1 MKNSP
6 DTPKYFYQT
15 NKLTTVIGNDQKRS
29 ILRIGTLPLAE
40 SAGKEARS
48 SQLFA
53 TDEMDSVLVVS
64 TPDGKQNNHNYTPF
78 GYNDKLPSGSTAMGF
93 NGEFILD
100 NMHLYLLGQ
109 GHRGFSTEMRRFIG
123 PDNAE
128 SPFARGGVNAF
139 AYCLNDPVNRKDET
153 GMWSI
158 FKPRTWFRSNQAK
171 MDQRLESIKIIN
183 NTMKKETATLNNLVN
198 KREYEGK
205 TVAPRIVAARKN
217 LQKTLDRGLRKERGI
232 NKYVESKD
240 HAYIFPEHYY
250 AKQAIKKSD
259 LGTYRPTS
267 GNTDRGNMLYP
278 QKKRDDPYDDRNY
291 QSGATDANNEI
302 RRPKS
307 K

>member
-48 SQLFA
+48 SQLLA

-78 GYNDKLPSGSTAMGF
+78 GYNDKLPSGSTALGF
-93 NGEFILD
+93 NGEFILE

-139 AYCLNDPVNRKDET
+139 AYCVNDPVNRKDAT
-153 GMWSI
+153 GMWSLL
-158 FKPRTWFRSNQAK
+158 KPRTWFRSNQAK
-171 MDQRLESIKIIN
+171 LEQRLESMPIIIEKL
-183 NTMKKETATLNNLVN
+183 KKQTAELTTLNKKRKYEGRTVN
-198 KREYEGK
+198 KRINSAK
-205 TVAPRIVAARKN
+205 KN
-217 LQKTLDRGLRKERGI
+217 LQKTLDRGLKKEYGI
-232 NKYVESKD
+232 NRYVENKD
-240 HAYIFPEHYY
+240 FVYIFPELKK
-250 AKQAIKKSD
+250 AQQAITDSTPD
-259 LGTYRPTS
+259 TYRPTS
-267 GNTDRGNMLYP
+267 GHTDSGNMFYA
-278 QKKRDDPYDDRNY
+278 QKKHDDPNDDRNY
-291 QSGATDANNEI
+291 QFGAVDSNNEM
-302 RRPKS
+302 RRPQS

>member
-6 DTPKYFYQT
+6 DTPKYFYQS

-48 SQLFA
+48 SQLLA

-78 GYNDKLPSGSTAMGF
+78 GYNDKLPSGSTALGF
-93 NGEFILD
+93 NGEFILE

-139 AYCLNDPVNRKDET
+139 AYCVNDPVNRKDET
-153 GMWSI
+153 GMWSLL
-158 FKPRTWFRSNQAK
+158 KPRTWFRSNQK
-171 MDQRLESIKIIN
+171 KVEQRLKSIEVIN
-183 NTMKKETATLNNLVN
+183 AELEKQTAELTSLVKKR
-198 KREYEGK
+198 KYEGK
-205 TVAPRIVAARKN
+205 TVEKKIKATAKTVKKMLKSSKRKAH
-217 LQKTLDRGLRKERGI
+217 GI
-232 NKYVESKD
+232 NKYVESED
-240 HAYIFPEHYY
+240 HAYIYSEHYY
-250 AKQAIKKSD
+250 AEKAITNSEPD
-259 LGTYRPTS
+259 PYLPTS
-267 GNTDRGNMLYP
+267 GHTDSGNMFYA
-278 QKKRDDPYDDRNY
+278 QKKHDDPNDDRNY
-291 QSGATDANNEI
+291 QFGVTDANNET
-302 RRPKS
+302 RRPQS

>member
-48 SQLFA
+48 SQLLA

-78 GYNDKLPSGSTAMGF
+78 GYNDKLPSGSTALGF
-93 NGEFILD
+93 NGEFILE

-139 AYCLNDPVNRKDET
+139 AYCVNDPVNRKDET
-153 GMWSI
+153 GMWSLL
-158 FKPRTWFRSNQAK
+158 KYRTWFRSNQAK
-171 MDQRLESIKIIN
+171 LEQRVESMPVIIEKL
-183 NTMKKETATLNNLVN
+183 KKQTAELTTLNKERKYGGKTVN
-198 KREYEGK
+198 KRINSAK
-205 TVAPRIVAARKN
+205 KN
-217 LQKTLDRGLRKERGI
+217 LQKTLDRGLKKEYGI
-232 NKYVESKD
+232 NRYVENKD
-240 HAYIFPEHYY
+240 FVYIFPELGE
-250 AKQAIKKSD
+250 AQQAITDSTPD
-259 LGTYRPTS
+259 TYRPKS
-267 GNTDRGNMLYP
+267 GNTDSGNMFYAR
-278 QKKRDDPYDDRNY
+278 KKHDDPNDDRNY
-291 QSGATDANNEI
+291 QFGAADSNNEM
-302 RRPKS
+302 RRPQS

>member
-40 SAGKEARS
+40 SAGKEAKS
-48 SQLFA
+48 SQLLA

-93 NGEFILD
+93 NGEFILE

-139 AYCLNDPVNRKDET
+139 AYCVNDPVNRKDET
-153 GMWSI
+153 GMWGI

-171 MDQRLESIKIIN
+171 MDQRLASIKIIN
-183 NTMKKETATLNNLVN
+183 KSMQEQTDKLNALVK
-198 KREYEGK
+198 KREHGGK
-205 TVAPRIVAARKN
+205 TVAPRIEATRKT
-217 LQKTLDRGLRKERGI
+217 LQKTLDRGLRKARGI

-240 HAYIFPEHYY
+240 HAYIFSEHYY
-250 AKQAIKKSD
+250 AKEAIQNSKPD
-259 LGTYRPTS
+259 TYRPTS
-267 GNTDRGNMLYP
+267 GNTDTENIFYAP
-278 QKKRDDPYDDRNY
+278 KKHDDPYDDRNY
-291 QSGATDANNEI
+291 QFGATDANNET
-302 RRPKS
+302 RRPQS

>member
-40 SAGKEARS
+40 SAGKEAKS
-48 SQLFA
+48 SQLLA

-93 NGEFILD
+93 NGEFILE

-139 AYCLNDPVNRKDET
+139 AYCVNDPVNRKDET
-153 GMWSI
+153 GMWGI

-171 MDQRLESIKIIN
+171 MEQRLASIDIIN
-183 NTMKKETATLNNLVN
+183 KTMKEQTDKLNALVK
-198 KREYEGK
+198 KRERGGK
-205 TVAPRIVAARKN
+205 TVAPRIEAARET
-217 LQKTLDRGLRKERGI
+217 LQKTLDRGLRKARGI

-240 HAYIFPEHYY
+240 HAYIFSEHYY
-250 AKQAIKKSD
+250 AEKAIINSEPD
-259 LGTYRPTS
+259 TYRPKS
-267 GNTDRGNMLYP
+267 GNKDSGNMFYTR
-278 QKKRDDPYDDRNY
+278 KKYDDPNDDRNY
-291 QSGATDANNEI
+291 QFGATDANNET
-302 RRPKS
+302 RRPQS

>member
-15 NKLTTVIGNDQKRS
+15 SKLTTVIGNDQKRS

-40 SAGKEARS
+40 SAGKEAGS

-64 TPDGKQNNHNYTPF
+64 TPDGKQKNHTYTPF
-78 GYNDKLPSGSTAMGF
+78 GYNDKLPSGSPAIGF

-100 NMHLYLLGQ
+100 NIHLYLLGQ

-139 AYCLNDPVNRKDET
+139 AYCVNDPVNRKDET
-153 GMWSI
+153 GMWGI

-171 MDQRLESIKIIN
+171 MDQRLASIKIIN
-183 NTMKKETATLNNLVN
+183 ETMKEQTDDLNNLVAR
-198 KREYEGK
+198 KKYEGQ
-205 TVAPRIVAARKN
+205 TVTPRIDAARKS

-240 HAYIFPEHYY
+240 HAYIYSEHYY
-250 AKQAIKKSD
+250 AKKAIKNSKPN
-259 LGTYRPTS
+259 TYHPTS
-267 GNTDRGNMLYP
+267 GNTDTENMFYAP
-278 QKKRDDPYDDRNY
+278 KKRDDPHDDRNY
-291 QSGATDANNEI
+291 QFGATDANNET
-302 RRPKS
+302 RRPQS
-307 K
+307 E

>member
-1 MKNSP
+1 VKNSP

-15 NKLTTVIGNDQKRS
+15 SKLTTVIGNDQKRS
-29 ILRIGTLPLAE
+29 FLRIGTLPLAE

-139 AYCLNDPVNRKDET
+139 AYCVNDPVNRKDET

-158 FKPRTWFRSNQAK
+158 LKPRTWFRSNQAK
-171 MDQRLESIKIIN
+171 LEQRLESMTVIN
-183 NTMKKETATLNNLVN
+183 AKLKKQTAELNNLVN
-198 KREYEGK
+198 EREYGGQ
-205 TVAPRIVAARKN
+205 TVAPRIEAARKT
-217 LQKTLDRGLRKERGI
+217 LQKTLDRGLRKARGI
-232 NKYVESKD
+232 NKHVKSKN
-240 HAYIFPEHYY
+240 HAFIFSGHSAQE
-250 AKQAIKKSD
+250 AIKNSD
-259 LGTYRPTS
+259 PDTYRPTS
-267 GNTDRGNMLYP
+267 GNTDRKNMFYT
-278 QKKRDDPYDDRNY
+278 QKKHDDPNDDRNY
-291 QSGATDANNEI
+291 QFGAIDANNET
-302 RRPKS
+302 RRPQS

>member
-1 MKNSP
+1 VKNSP

-15 NKLTTVIGNDQKRS
+15 SKLTTVIGNDQKRS
-29 ILRIGTLPLAE
+29 FLRIGTLPLAE

-139 AYCLNDPVNRKDET
+139 AYCVNDPVNRKDET

-158 FKPRTWFRSNQAK
+158 LKPRTWFRSNQAK
-171 MDQRLESIKIIN
+171 LEQRLESMTVIN
-183 NTMKKETATLNNLVN
+183 AKLKEQTAKLNNLVN
-198 KREYEGK
+198 KREYGGK
-205 TVAPRIVAARKN
+205 TVAPRIEAARKT
-217 LQKTLDRGLRKERGI
+217 LQKTLDRGLRKARGI
-232 NKYVESKD
+232 NRYVESKD
-240 HAYIFPEHYY
+240 HAYIFSEHYH
-250 AKQAIKKSD
+250 AQQAITNSTPD
-259 LGTYRPTS
+259 TNRPTS
-267 GNTDRGNMLYP
+267 GNTDRRNMFYT
-278 QKKRDDPYDDRNY
+278 QKKYDDPNDDRNY
-291 QSGATDANNEI
+291 QFGAIDANNQT
-302 RRPKS
+302 RRPQS

>member
-1 MKNSP
+1 VKNSP

-15 NKLTTVIGNDQKRS
+15 SKLTTVIGNDQKRS
-29 ILRIGTLPLAE
+29 FLRIGTLPLAE

-78 GYNDKLPSGSTAMGF
+78 GYNEKLPSGSTAMGF

-139 AYCLNDPVNRKDET
+139 AYCVNDPVNRKDET
-153 GMWSI
+153 GMWAL

-171 MDQRLESIKIIN
+171 LEQRVESMPAIN
-183 NTMKKETATLNNLVN
+183 AKLKTQTAELNNLVD
-198 KREYEGK
+198 KREYGGQ
-205 TVAPRIVAARKN
+205 TVAKLIKAAEKN
-217 LQKTLDRGLRKERGI
+217 LQRTLDRGLKKKRGI
-232 NKYVESKD
+232 NKYVENKD
-240 HAYIFPEHYY
+240 LIYTFPEIKE
-250 AKQAIKKSD
+250 AQQAIKNSTPD
-259 LGTYRPTS
+259 TYRPKS
-267 GNTDRGNMLYP
+267 GNTNKRNMFYT
-278 QKKRDDPYDDRNY
+278 QNRRDDQYDDENY
-291 QSGATDANNEI
+291 QSEATKANNET
-302 RRPKS
+302 RRPKT

>member
-40 SAGKEARS
+40 SAGKEAKS
-48 SQLFA
+48 SQLLA

-93 NGEFILD
+93 NGEFILE

-139 AYCLNDPVNRKDET
+139 AYCVNDPVNRKDET
-153 GMWSI
+153 GMWGI

-171 MDQRLESIKIIN
+171 MDQRLASIKIIN
-183 NTMKKETATLNNLVN
+183 KSMQEQTDKLNALVK
-198 KREYEGK
+198 KREHGGK
-205 TVAPRIVAARKN
+205 TVAPRIEAARKT
-217 LQKTLDRGLRKERGI
+217 LQKTLDSGLRKARGI

-240 HAYIFPEHYY
+240 HAYIFSEHYY
-250 AKQAIKKSD
+250 AEKAIINSEPD
-259 LGTYRPTS
+259 TYRPKS
-267 GNTDRGNMLYP
+267 GNTDSGNMFYT
-278 QKKRDDPYDDRNY
+278 QKKHDDPNDDRNY
-291 QSGATDANNEI
+291 QFGATDANNET
-302 RRPKS
+302 RRPQS

>member
-40 SAGKEARS
+40 SAGKEAKS
-48 SQLFA
+48 SQLLA

-64 TPDGKQNNHNYTPF
+64 TPDGKKNNHNYTPF
-78 GYNDKLPSGSTAMGF
+78 GFNDKLPSGSTAMGF
-93 NGEFILD
+93 NGEFILE

-139 AYCLNDPVNRKDET
+139 AYCVNDPVNRKDET
-153 GMWSI
+153 GMWGI

-171 MDQRLESIKIIN
+171 LEQRVESMTVIN
-183 NTMKKETATLNNLVN
+183 ANLTTQTAELTTLVKER
-198 KREYEGK
+198 KYGGK
-205 TVAPRIVAARKN
+205 TFDKRIEAAKKT
-217 LQKTLDRGLRKERGI
+217 LQKTLDRGLKKKRGI
-232 NKYVESKD
+232 NKYIENKD
-240 HAYIFPEHYY
+240 LVYIFPELEK
-250 AKQAIKKSD
+250 AQQAITDSTPV
-259 LGTYRPTS
+259 TYRPKS
-267 GNTDRGNMLYP
+267 GNTDSGNMFYTR
-278 QKKRDDPYDDRNY
+278 KKYDDPNDDRNY
-291 QSGATDANNEI
+291 QFGATDANNET
-302 RRPKS
+302 RRPQS